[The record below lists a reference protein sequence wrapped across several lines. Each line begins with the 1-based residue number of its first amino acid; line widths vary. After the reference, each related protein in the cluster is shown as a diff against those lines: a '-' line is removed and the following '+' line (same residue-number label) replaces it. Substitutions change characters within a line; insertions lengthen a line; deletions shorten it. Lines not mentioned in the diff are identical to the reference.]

1 MALRV
6 KRHNF
11 TACFVVDK
19 GARYITPPLIWVP
32 DTWGSER
39 CPNLWPLGGNL
50 KKSIPWFT
58 PHCPPMPPSSDVSG
72 FHICWKL
79 SCQLLNTSSI
89 LTPLGNPGL
98 NLNCSRLPLQQ
109 CSWREFEH
117 KEVNKDWQ
125 RGQNKSNIMSSF
137 KSRRGKRGLGNIL
150 ERLQNWEK
158 CLKSTERLREIV
170 EWREDWAVFLFSA
183 ISLSA
188 STTNGQRTCAVEQK

>member
-32 DTWGSER
+32 DTSGSER

-50 KKSIPWFT
+50 KKSIPRFT
-58 PHCPPMPPSSDVSG
+58 PHCPPMPPSSDVSY

-89 LTPLGNPGL
+89 LTPLGNHGL
-98 NLNCSRLPLQQ
+98 NLKRM
-109 CSWREFEH
+109 WA
-117 KEVNKDWQ
+117 KEVDKEGKIRATLCPRSRVAGVNEDWETFLKGSKIGKNAWKAV
-125 RGQNKSNIMSSF
+125 RG
-137 KSRRGKRGLGNIL
+137 
-150 ERLQNWEK
+150 WEK
-158 CLKSTERLREIV
+158 
-170 EWREDWAVFLFSA
+170 
-183 ISLSA
+183 
-188 STTNGQRTCAVEQK
+188 

>member
-1 MALRV
+1 MVSRV

-50 KKSIPWFT
+50 KKSIPRFS
-58 PHCPPMPPSSDVSG
+58 PHCPPMPPSSDVSD

-109 CSWREFEH
+109 CSWRECEH
-117 KEVNKDWQ
+117 KRLTKIDKEGKIRATLCPRSRVAGVNEDWETFLKGSKIGKNAWKAP
-125 RGQNKSNIMSSF
+125 RG
-137 KSRRGKRGLGNIL
+137 
-150 ERLQNWEK
+150 WEK
-158 CLKSTERLREIV
+158 
-170 EWREDWAVFLFSA
+170 
-183 ISLSA
+183 
-188 STTNGQRTCAVEQK
+188 